1 MKGEK
6 KQGNGLLR
14 RALALGLAGT
24 LTAAVLTGCG
34 GSGGGSGDAGDDAGQ
49 GGSAKTE
56 VADGRHLNFG
66 CYVYSTSYD
75 PADYQNAA
83 WDGIRHGVTEG
94 LFKFKDDLT
103 VDYNLCDEYEVSDDK
118 KTWTFHIRDGVQFS
132 NGNDCNAQAVAD
144 SLNRLYTVCATDKKS
159 STPETYLQTDSI
171 TADADANTVTIVTKE
186 PYADI
191 TSILCFPF
199 YTIIDVEGDTTDAE
213 HDYTAD
219 GTSVIGTGPYAISSM
234 DETTKCSEL
243 VKNEHYWNGEVPY
256 DSVSVIFI
264 EDDSTKASALKTGDI
279 DLTENITT
287 ASDLEELSGD
297 DAYYVSK
304 TPSMRTGFAYVN
316 FNGILGKNEA
326 LRQAVF
332 KAVDGQTLCDV
343 TVGGMY
349 TYGPAVLPATLSYDY
364 ESLKND
370 FEYDVEGAKKLLD
383 DAGIKDSDGDG
394 FRELDGE
401 KITLQYI
408 TYTNRCLSDFAE
420 AIQISLSE
428 IGIDVNVNN
437 TDSDTEW
444 NMMQAGEYDLC
455 DSNWTTVGTGEPSA
469 FMKNWYG
476 GDKGSEF
483 YVNSKGANYCWYEND
498 EYDELYDQ
506 YMTSTDLD
514 ERADLVIKMEQILID
529 DCAVLV
535 HGYYNSTFLSNAS
548 KVTGADI
555 HTVDYYWLSNEIAP
569 K

>member
-1 MKGEK
+1 MGSQSGEQK
-6 KQGNGLLR
+6 TNSS
-14 RALALGLAGT
+14 
-24 LTAAVLTGCG
+24 AA
-34 GSGGGSGDAGDDAGQ
+34 
-49 GGSAKTE
+49 GGSAEST
-56 VADGRHLNFG
+56 DGKHLNFG

-75 PADYQNAA
+75 PAEYQNAA
-83 WDGIRHGVTEG
+83 WDGIRHGITEG

-103 VDYNLCDEYEVSDDK
+103 VDYNLCDQYEVSDDH

-132 NGNDCNAQAVAD
+132 NGNACDAQAVAD
-144 SLNRLYTVCATDKKS
+144 SLNRLYTVCATEKKS
-159 STPETYLQTDSI
+159 STPETYLQADSI
-171 TADADANTVTIVTKE
+171 TADTSANAVTIVTAE

-199 YTIIDVEGDTTDAE
+199 YTILDVGGDLTDAE

-219 GTSVIGTGPYAISSM
+219 ATSVIGTGPYAVASM

-256 DSVSVIFI
+256 DSISILFI

-287 ASDLEELSGD
+287 ASDLEELSKD
-297 DAYYVSK
+297 EAFYVSK
-304 TPSMRTGFAYVN
+304 TPGMRSGFAYVN

-332 KAVDGQTLCDV
+332 KAIDGQTLCDV

-349 TYGPAVLPATLSYDY
+349 TYGPAVLPSTLSYDY
-364 ESLKND
+364 ESLVNP
-370 FEYDVEGAKKLLD
+370 FTYDVEGAAKVLD
-383 DAGIKDSDGDG
+383 DAGITDTDGDG
-394 FRELDGE
+394 FRELDGQ

-420 AIQISLSE
+420 AIQISLAG
-428 IGIDVNVNN
+428 IGIDVNVTN

-469 FMKNWYG
+469 FLKNWYG
-476 GDKGSEF
+476 GDNGSEF
-483 YVNSKGANYCWYEND
+483 YVNGGGTNYCWYEND
-498 EYDELYDQ
+498 EFDALYDQ
-506 YMTSTDLD
+506 YMSSTDLE
-514 ERADLVIKMEQILID
+514 ERADLVIQMEQILIN

-535 HGYYNSTFLSNAS
+535 HGYYNSTFLSNAA
-548 KVTGADI
+548 KVIGTDI

>member
-1 MKGEK
+1 MKSNVVK
-6 KQGNGLLR
+6 KM
-14 RALALGLAGT
+14 LALSMTTVLAIGM
-24 LTAAVLTGCG
+24 LAGCG
-34 GSGGGSGDAGDDAGQ
+34 GSDSGSGDTAADSSTSAGD
-49 GGSAKTE
+49 K
-56 VADGRHLNFG
+56 HLNFG

-83 WDGIRHGVTEG
+83 WDGIRHGVTEC

-103 VDYNLCDEYEVSDDK
+103 VDYNLCDEYEVTDDK
-118 KTWTFHIRDGVQFS
+118 KTWTFHIRDGVKFS

-144 SLNRLYTVCATDKKS
+144 SLNRLYTVCATDAKS
-159 STPETYLQTDSI
+159 STPDTYLQVDSI
-171 TADADANTVTIVTKE
+171 TADTEANTVTIVTSE

-199 YTIIDVEGDTTDAE
+199 YTIIDVEGDLTDAE

-219 GTSVIGTGPYAISSM
+219 GTSVIGTGPYVVSST

-243 VKNEHYWNGEVPY
+243 VKNENYWNGEVPY
-256 DSVSVIFI
+256 DSVSIIFI

-287 ASDLEELSGD
+287 ASDLEELSGND
-297 DAYYVSK
+297 DFYVSK
-304 TPSMRTGFAYVN
+304 TPGMRSGFAYVN

-326 LRQAVF
+326 LR
-332 KAVDGQTLCDV
+332 KAIFRAIDGQTLCDV

-349 TYGPAVLPATLSYDY
+349 TYGPAVLPSTLSYDY

-370 FEYDVEGAKKLLD
+370 YTYDVDAAKKMLD
-383 DAGIKDSDGDG
+383 DAGIVDSDGDG

-408 TYTNRCLSDFAE
+408 TYVNRCLSDFAE
-420 AIQISLSE
+420 AIQISLAD
-428 IGIDVNVNN
+428 IGIDVQVNN

-469 FMKNWYG
+469 FLKNWYG
-476 GDKGSEF
+476 GDNGSEF
-483 YVNSKGANYCWYEND
+483 YVNGGGTNYCWYEND
-498 EYDELYDQ
+498 EFDALYDK
-506 YMTSTDLD
+506 YMASTDVE
-514 ERADLVIKMEQILID
+514 ERADLVIDMEQILID

-535 HGYYNSTFLSNAS
+535 HGYYNSTFLSNAA

-555 HTVDYYWLSNEIAP
+555 HTVDYYWLSTEIAP

>member
-1 MKGEK
+1 MKYNWLK
-6 KQGNGLLR
+6 KMLIFGMTGILAAGLLS
-14 RALALGLAGT
+14 
-24 LTAAVLTGCG
+24 GCG
-34 GSGGGSGDAGDDAGQ
+34 GSGGNDSADAGSRAAEGNTD
-49 GGSAKTE
+49 GS
-56 VADGRHLNFG
+56 HLNFG

-75 PADYQNAA
+75 PAEYQNAA

-103 VDYNLCDEYEVSDDK
+103 VDYNLCDRYEVSEDHK
-118 KTWTFHIRDGVQFS
+118 IWTFHIRDGVKFS
-132 NGNDCNAQAVAD
+132 NGKDCGAQEAAD

-159 STPETYLQTDSI
+159 STPETYLRMESI
-171 TADADANTVTIVTKE
+171 TADTGANTVTIVTKE
-186 PYADI
+186 AYADV

-199 YTIIDVEGDTTDAE
+199 YTIIDVEGDISDTE

-219 GTSVIGTGPYAISSM
+219 ATTVIGTGPYAVASM

-243 VKNEHYWNGEVPY
+243 VKNEYYWNGEVPY

-264 EDDSTKASALKTGDI
+264 EDDSIKASALKTGDI

-287 ASDLEELSGD
+287 ASDLAELSENP
-297 DAYYVSK
+297 AYYVSK
-304 TPSMRTGFAYVN
+304 TPGMRSGFAFVN
-316 FNGILGKNEA
+316 FNRILGKSDA

-332 KAVDGQTLCDV
+332 MAIDGQTLCDV

-349 TYGPAVLPATLSYDY
+349 TYGYAVLPSTLSYDHA
-364 ESLKND
+364 SLENP
-370 FEYDVEGAKKLLD
+370 FAYDAEGAKKLLD
-383 DAGIKDSDGDG
+383 DAGIVDSDGDG
-394 FRELDGE
+394 FRELDGQ

-428 IGIDVNVNN
+428 IGIEVNLLN

-455 DSNWTTVGTGEPSA
+455 DSNWTTVGTGEPSV
-469 FMKNWYG
+469 FLKNWYG
-476 GDKGSEF
+476 GDQGSEF
-483 YVNSKGANYCWYEND
+483 YVNSRGTNYCWYEND
-498 EYDELYDQ
+498 EFDALYDR
-506 YMTSTDLD
+506 YMASTDME
-514 ERADLVIKMEQILID
+514 ERADLVIQMEQILIN

-535 HGYYNSTFLSNAS
+535 HGYYNSTFLSSAA
-548 KVTGADI
+548 KVSGADI
-555 HTVDYYWLSNEIAP
+555 HTVDYYWLSTEIAP

>member
-1 MKGEK
+1 MKSK
-6 KQGNGLLR
+6 VVKR
-14 RALALGLAGT
+14 MLALSMS
-24 LTAAVLTGCG
+24 AVLAVGMLAGCG
-34 GSGGGSGDAGDDAGQ
+34 GSGSDSSSSDSGADSNASAESTGD
-49 GGSAKTE
+49 K
-56 VADGRHLNFG
+56 HLNFG

-83 WDGIRHGVTEG
+83 WDGIRHGITEG

-118 KTWTFHIRDGVQFS
+118 MTWTFHIRDGVKFS

-144 SLNRLYTVCATDKKS
+144 SLNRLYTVCATDAKS
-159 STPETYLQTDSI
+159 STPETYLQMESI
-171 TADADANTVTIVTKE
+171 TADTDANTVTIVTSE

-199 YTIIDVEGDTTDAE
+199 YTIIDVGGDLTDAD

-219 GTSVIGTGPYAISSM
+219 ATTVIGTGPYAVASM

-243 VKNEHYWNGEVPY
+243 VKNENYWNGEVPY

-287 ASDLEELSGD
+287 ASDLEELSNND
-297 DAYYVSK
+297 EFYVSK
-304 TPSMRTGFAYVN
+304 TPGMRSGFAYVN
-316 FNGILGKNEA
+316 FNGILGKSEE
-326 LRQAVF
+326 LR
-332 KAVDGQTLCDV
+332 KAIFMAIDGQTLCDV

-349 TYGPAVLPATLSYDY
+349 TYGPAVLPSTLSYDY

-370 FEYDVEGAKKLLD
+370 YAYDVDAATKMLD
-383 DAGIKDSDGDG
+383 DAEIVDSDGDG

-428 IGIDVNVNN
+428 IGIDVNVTN

-469 FMKNWYG
+469 FLKNWYG
-476 GDKGSEF
+476 GDNGSEF
-483 YVNSKGANYCWYEND
+483 YVNSGGTNYCWYEND
-498 EYDELYDQ
+498 EFDTLYDQ
-506 YMTSTDLD
+506 YMASTDVD
-514 ERADLVIKMEQILID
+514 ERADLVIQMEQILID

-535 HGYYNSTFLSNAS
+535 HGYYNSTFLSNAA
-548 KVTGADI
+548 KVSGADI
-555 HTVDYYWLSNEIAP
+555 HTVDYYWLSTEIAP

>member
-1 MKGEK
+1 M
-6 KQGNGLLR
+6 L
-14 RALALGLAGT
+14 RALRG
-24 LTAAVLTGCG
+24 VLREGK
-34 GSGGGSGDAGDDAGQ
+34 SGAKEKEKPEGD
-49 GGSAKTE
+49 KK
-56 VADGRHLNFG
+56 HLIFG
-66 CYVYSTSYD
+66 FYLFSPSYA
-75 PADYQNAA
+75 PEKYQNAA
-83 WDGIRHGVTEG
+83 WDGTRHGVTEG

-103 VDYNLCDEYEVSDDK
+103 VDYNLCDEYKVSDDN
-118 KTWTFHIRDGVQFS
+118 KTWTFHIRDGVKFS

-159 STPETYLQTDSI
+159 STPETYLETDSI

-186 PYADI
+186 AYADI

-199 YTIIDVEGDTTDAE
+199 YTIIDVEGDLTDAE

-219 GTSVIGTGPYAISSM
+219 STSVIGTGPYVIESM

-243 VKNEHYWNGEVPY
+243 VKNDNYWNGEVPY

-287 ASDLEELSGD
+287 ASDLEELSND
-297 DAYYVSK
+297 DAFYVSK
-304 TPSMRTGFAYVN
+304 TPGMRSGFAYVN

-349 TYGPAVLPATLSYDY
+349 TYGPAVLPSTLSYDY

-370 FEYDVEGAKKLLD
+370 FAYDVDGAKKLLD
-383 DAGIKDSDGDG
+383 DAGIVDSDGDG

-428 IGIDVNVNN
+428 IGIDVNVTN

-469 FMKNWYG
+469 FLKNWYG

-483 YVNSKGANYCWYEND
+483 YVNSQGTNYCWYEND

-506 YMTSTDLD
+506 YMASTDVD
-514 ERADLVIKMEQILID
+514 ERADLVIQMEQILID

-548 KVTGADI
+548 KVSGADI
-555 HTVDYYWLSNEIAP
+555 HTVDYYWLSTEIAP

>member
-1 MKGEK
+1 MKSKLAK
-6 KQGNGLLR
+6 KMF
-14 RALALGLAGT
+14 ALGL
-24 LTAAVLTGCG
+24 TAVVAVGSLAGCG
-34 GSGGGSGDAGDDAGQ
+34 NSSDTADAGSGSASTTEADVSGGS
-49 GGSAKTE
+49 
-56 VADGRHLNFG
+56 HLNFG

-83 WDGIRHGVTEG
+83 WDSIRHGITEC
-94 LFKFKDDLT
+94 LFKFRDDLT
-103 VDYNLCDEYEVSDDK
+103 VDYNLCDSYEVSDDH

-132 NGNDCNAQAVAD
+132 NGNACNAQAVAD
-144 SLNRLYTVCATDKKS
+144 SLNRLYTVCATDAKS
-159 STPETYLQTDSI
+159 STPETYLEMESI
-171 TADADANTVTIVTKE
+171 TADADANTVTLVTAA
-186 PYADI
+186 PYADA

-199 YTIIDVEGDTTDAE
+199 YSIIDVAGDTTDAE

-219 GTSVIGTGPYAISSM
+219 PTTLIGTGPYAVASM

-256 DSVSVIFI
+256 DSISVLFI
-264 EDDSTKASALKTGDI
+264 EDDSTKASSLKTGDI

-304 TPSMRTGFAYVN
+304 TPGMRSGFAYVN
-316 FNGILGKNEA
+316 FNGILGQNDA

-332 KAVDGQTLCDV
+332 LAVDGQTLCDV

-349 TYGPAVLPATLSYDY
+349 TYGCAVLPSTLSYDY
-364 ESLKND
+364 DSLVNPYS
-370 FEYDVEGAKKLLD
+370 YDVDAANKLLD
-383 DAGIKDSDGDG
+383 DAGITDSDGDG
-394 FRELDGE
+394 FREFNGE

-408 TYTNRCLSDFAE
+408 TYVNRCLSDFAE

-428 IGIDVNVNN
+428 IGIDVNITN

-469 FMKNWYG
+469 FLKNWYG
-476 GDKGSEF
+476 GDNGSEF
-483 YVNSKGANYCWYEND
+483 YVNSGGTNYCWYEND
-498 EYDELYDQ
+498 EYDALYDQ
-506 YMTSTDLD
+506 YMASTDVE
-514 ERADLVIKMEQILID
+514 ERADLVIQMEQILID

-535 HGYYNSTFLSNAS
+535 HGYYNSTFISNAA
-548 KVTGADI
+548 KVSGADI
-555 HTVDYYWLSNEIAP
+555 HTVDYYWLSTEIAP

>member
-1 MKGEK
+1 MKSNVVK
-6 KQGNGLLR
+6 KMLVFG
-14 RALALGLAGT
+14 
-24 LTAAVLTGCG
+24 LTAAMTAGMLAGCG
-34 GSGGGSGDAGDDAGQ
+34 GSDSSGSGSSSDGSSGSSADAASAG
-49 GGSAKTE
+49 E
-56 VADGRHLNFG
+56 NHLNFG

-103 VDYNLCDEYEVSDDK
+103 VDYNLCDSYEVSDDN
-118 KTWTFHIRDGVQFS
+118 KTWTFHIRDGIKFS

-159 STPETYLQTDSI
+159 STPETYLAMESI
-171 TADADANTVTIVTKE
+171 TADAEANTVTIVTSE
-186 PYADI
+186 AYADI

-199 YTIIDVEGDTTDAE
+199 YTIIDVEGDLTDAE

-219 GTSVIGTGPYAISSM
+219 GTSVIGTGPYAVASM

-243 VKNEHYWNGEVPY
+243 VKNEYYWNGEVPY
-256 DSVSVIFI
+256 DSISVIFI
-264 EDDSTKASALKTGDI
+264 EDDSTKASALKSGDI

-287 ASDLEELSGD
+287 ASDLQELSED
-297 DAYYVSK
+297 SAYYVSK
-304 TPSMRTGFAYVN
+304 TPGMRTGFAYVN
-316 FNGILGKNEA
+316 FNGILGESDA

-332 KAVDGQTLCDV
+332 MAIDGQTLCDV

-349 TYGPAVLPATLSYDY
+349 TYGYAVLPSTLSYDY
-364 ESLKND
+364 DSLVND
-370 FEYDVEGAKKLLD
+370 YSYDVDAAKKLLD
-383 DAGIKDSDGDG
+383 DAGIVDSDGDG
-394 FRELDGE
+394 YRELNGE

-408 TYTNRCLSDFAE
+408 TYVNRCLSDFAE
-420 AIQISLSE
+420 AIDMSLDE
-428 IGIDVNVNN
+428 IGIDVNINN

-469 FMKNWYG
+469 FLKNWYG
-476 GDKGSEF
+476 GDNGSEF
-483 YVNSKGANYCWYEND
+483 YVNSGGTNYCWYEND
-498 EYDELYDQ
+498 EFDALYDQ
-506 YMTSTDLD
+506 YMASTDVE
-514 ERADLVIKMEQILID
+514 ERADLVIQMEQILID

-535 HGYYNSTFLSNAS
+535 HGYYNSTFISNAS
-548 KVTGADI
+548 KVTGADF
-555 HTVDYYWLSNEIAP
+555 HTVDYYWLSTEIAP

>member
-1 MKGEK
+1 M
-6 KQGNGLLR
+6 
-14 RALALGLAGT
+14 
-24 LTAAVLTGCG
+24 
-34 GSGGGSGDAGDDAGQ
+34 
-49 GGSAKTE
+49 
-56 VADGRHLNFG
+56 
-66 CYVYSTSYD
+66 
-75 PADYQNAA
+75 
-83 WDGIRHGVTEG
+83 
-94 LFKFKDDLT
+94 LFR
-103 VDYNLCDEYEVSDDK
+103 S
-118 KTWTFHIRDGVQFS
+118 
-132 NGNDCNAQAVAD
+132 
-144 SLNRLYTVCATDKKS
+144 
-159 STPETYLQTDSI
+159 
-171 TADADANTVTIVTKE
+171 
-186 PYADI
+186 
-191 TSILCFPF
+191 
-199 YTIIDVEGDTTDAE
+199 
-213 HDYTAD
+213 
-219 GTSVIGTGPYAISSM
+219 
-234 DETTKCSEL
+234 
-243 VKNEHYWNGEVPY
+243 
-256 DSVSVIFI
+256 SVIFI

-506 YMTSTDLD
+506 YMASTDLD

>member
-1 MKGEK
+1 MKCNWIK
-6 KQGNGLLR
+6 KVLVFGMAGI
-14 RALALGLAGT
+14 LAAGM
-24 LTAAVLTGCG
+24 LSGCG
-34 GSGGGSGDAGDDAGQ
+34 GSGENDSADVSSAGTGG
-49 GGSAKTE
+49 
-56 VADGRHLNFG
+56 ADGKHLNFG

-75 PADYQNAA
+75 PAEYQNAA
-83 WDGIRHGVTEG
+83 WDGIRHGITEG

-103 VDYNLCDEYEVSDDK
+103 VDYHLCDQYEVSEDHR
-118 KTWTFHIRDGVQFS
+118 TWTFHIRDGVKFS
-132 NGNDCNAQAVAD
+132 NGNDCGAQAVAD

-159 STPETYLQTDSI
+159 STPETYLQMESI
-171 TADADANTVTIVTKE
+171 TADPGANTVTIVTKE
-186 PYADI
+186 AYADI

-199 YTIIDVEGDTTDAE
+199 YTIIDVEGDLTDAE

-219 GTSVIGTGPYAISSM
+219 ATTVIGTGPYAVASM

-243 VKNEHYWNGEVPY
+243 VKNEYYWNGEVPY

-287 ASDLEELSGD
+287 ASDLAELSGD
-297 DAYYVSK
+297 SAYYVSK
-304 TPSMRTGFAYVN
+304 TPGMRSGFAYVN
-316 FNGILGKNEA
+316 FNGILGKSDA

-332 KAVDGQTLCDV
+332 MAVDGQTLCDV

-349 TYGPAVLPATLSYDY
+349 TYGYAVLPSTLSYDY
-364 ESLKND
+364 ASLKNP
-370 FEYDVEGAKKLLD
+370 FAYDAEGAKKLLD
-383 DAGIKDSDGDG
+383 DAGIVDSDGDG
-394 FRELDGE
+394 IRELDGQ

-428 IGIDVNVNN
+428 IGIEVNLLN

-455 DSNWTTVGTGEPSA
+455 DSNWTTVGTGEPSV
-469 FMKNWYG
+469 FLKNWYG
-476 GDKGSEF
+476 GDNGSEF
-483 YVNSKGANYCWYEND
+483 YANSQGTNYCWYEND
-498 EYDELYDQ
+498 EFDALYDR
-506 YMTSTDLD
+506 YMASTDVE
-514 ERADLVIKMEQILID
+514 ERADLVIQMEQILIN

-535 HGYYNSTFLSNAS
+535 HGYYNSTFLSNAA
-548 KVTGADI
+548 KVEGADI
-555 HTVDYYWLSNEIAP
+555 HTVDYYWLSTEIAP

>member
-1 MKGEK
+1 MRKNLLK
-6 KQGNGLLR
+6 KMLAFGLTG
-14 RALALGLAGT
+14 ALTMGMLA
-24 LTAAVLTGCG
+24 GCG
-34 GSGGGSGDAGDDAGQ
+34 GGSKENTGGGSGSATEAAADE
-49 GGSAKTE
+49 GGK
-56 VADGRHLNFG
+56 HLNFG

-75 PADYQNAA
+75 PAEYVNAA
-83 WDGIRHGVTEG
+83 WDGTRHGVIEC

-103 VDYNLCDEYEVSDDK
+103 VDYNLCDKYEVSDDN
-118 KTWTFHIRDGVQFS
+118 KTWTFHIRDGVKFS

-144 SLNRLYTVCATDKKS
+144 CLNRLYTVCATDAKS
-159 STPETYLQTDSI
+159 STPETYLEAASI
-171 TADADANTVTIVTKE
+171 EADADANTVTIVTKQ

-199 YTIIDVEGDTTDAE
+199 YAIIDVEGDTTDAE

-219 GTSVIGTGPYAISSM
+219 STSVIGTGPYVIDSM

-243 VKNEHYWNGEVPY
+243 VKNENYWNGEVPY
-256 DSVSVIFI
+256 DGVSVIFI

-287 ASDLEELSGD
+287 ASDLEELSNND
-297 DAYYVSK
+297 DFYVSK
-304 TPSMRTGFAYVN
+304 TPGMRSGFAYVN

-326 LRQAVF
+326 LRQAIF

-349 TYGPAVLPATLSYDY
+349 TYGPAVLPSTLSYDY

-408 TYTNRCLSDFAE
+408 TYVNRCLSDFAE
-420 AIQISLSE
+420 AIQISLAE
-428 IGIDVNVNN
+428 IGIDVNVTN

-455 DSNWTTVGTGEPSA
+455 DSNWTTIGTGEPSA
-469 FMKNWYG
+469 FLKNWYG

-483 YVNSKGANYCWYEND
+483 YVNSQGTNYCWYEND
-498 EYDELYDQ
+498 EYDKLYDQ
-506 YMTSTDLD
+506 YMASTDLD

-535 HGYYNSTFLSNAS
+535 HGYYNSSFLSNAS

-555 HTVDYYWLSNEIAP
+555 HTVDYYWLSTEIAP